1 MFTKRNRNSL
11 DPPDLAA
18 EVGASEIL
26 RVWIRPDWSRMSVAL
41 LPSSPDPSLW
51 GIALVD
57 IARHVAKAYALD
69 GVKSENE
76 ALARIREVFDAEW
89 SSPTD
94 MPEGRLRE

>member
-1 MFTKRNRNSL
+1 MFTSGNRNSL
-11 DPPDLAA
+11 DPPELANEA
-18 EVGASEIL
+18 VAREIL

-89 SSPTD
+89 SSPTE